1 MTGDAVERV
10 LDSIL
15 QERGGAS
22 MFSTHALA
30 AASALAHALVL
41 MAEGDLSRAPALG
54 ALTALLPPVVKPE
67 DRFDFSLLSD
77 REVALLECLLSRAC
91 GELPRAEVEAL
102 ASGV

>member
-77 REVALLECLLSRAC
+77 RVPQSPPNALTNRREIPTSHLCTHVDGL
-91 GELPRAEVEAL
+91 
-102 ASGV
+102 